1 LSGVPFERRWPYVN
15 ESRFS
20 ENAREAALIIMIARM
35 WHGMT
40 RAEDYD
46 AYWKFLH
53 ERAIPDYRSTPGNLG
68 VRLFRR
74 LDGDRAHFLTQ
85 SYWPSL
91 EAIRAFAGDD
101 IDRAKYYPEDG
112 DYLLEFEP
120 TVQHF
125 EVTEPDLPSVDSAAE
140 GQR

>member
-1 LSGVPFERRWPYVN
+1 
-15 ESRFS
+15 
-20 ENAREAALIIMIARM
+20 MIGRM

-46 AYWKFLH
+46 AYWQFLH

-74 LDGDRAHFLTQ
+74 LDGDRAHFLTL

-91 EAIRAFAGDD
+91 DAIRAFAGDD

-112 DYLLEFEP
+112 DYLLDFEP

-125 EVTEPDLPSVDSAAE
+125 EVTESDMPAVDSAADR
-140 GQR
+140 QR

>member
-1 LSGVPFERRWPYVN
+1 
-15 ESRFS
+15 
-20 ENAREAALIIMIARM
+20 
-35 WHGMT
+35 MT

-46 AYWKFLH
+46 AYWQFLH

-74 LDGDRAHFLTQ
+74 LDGDRAHFLTL

-91 EAIRAFAGDD
+91 DAIRAFAGDD

-112 DYLLEFEP
+112 DYLLAFEP

-125 EVTEPDLPSVDSAAE
+125 EVTESDMPTVDSAADR
-140 GQR
+140 QR